1 MIHIALPFNT
11 INTSAQVGDLIFY
24 APNINAI
31 GGFEYSLNQSLLFF
45 GPIVSINEGFIEVL
59 YDNNNNPNAIPTI
72 DAYIMFAKDKK
83 INNNDLKGYYLEA
96 QFENNSKDKI
106 ELFAVGSQVS
116 QSSK

>member
-24 APNINAI
+24 VSSTGAS

-45 GPIVSINEGFIEVL
+45 GPIVSINDSFIEVL
-59 YDNNNNPNAIPTI
+59 YDVNNNPNPIPTT

-96 QFENNSKDKI
+96 QFWNNSKDKI
-106 ELFAVGSQVS
+106 ELFSIGSQVS